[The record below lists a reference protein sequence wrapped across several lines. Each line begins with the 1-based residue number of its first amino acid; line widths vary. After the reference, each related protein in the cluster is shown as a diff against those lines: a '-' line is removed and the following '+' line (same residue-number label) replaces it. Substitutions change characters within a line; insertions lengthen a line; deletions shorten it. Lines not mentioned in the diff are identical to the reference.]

1 MSNRGYGRNPADYGP
16 LPGQEAGY
24 GQTAYPGQGAA
35 YAGQDAGYGQGQDP
49 GYGPGQDPGYGQGQ
63 DAGYGQAGYTT
74 PGPGYSTQGTE
85 YADQGATTQSRA
97 SHATA
102 RGFVGSLFDFGF
114 NSFVTPKVVKVVYVL
129 IMAGLALAEVGYLL
143 FAFKESTIFGIISL
157 LVLCPLSFFVYLALW
172 RILLELFIVIFRI
185 SDDLRSIRERGES
198 R

>member
-1 MSNRGYGRNPADYGP
+1 MSNRGYGRNPADFGP
-16 LPGQEAGY
+16 LPGQEVGY
-24 GQTAYPGQGAA
+24 GQTAYPDQGAA

-49 GYGPGQDPGYGQGQ
+49 GYGQGQ
-63 DAGYGQAGYTT
+63 DAGYGQAGYTAQ
-74 PGPGYSTQGTE
+74 GAGYSTQGTE
-85 YADQGATTQSRA
+85 YADQGATPQSRT

-102 RGFVGSLFDFGF
+102 KGAKGFVGSLFDFGF
-114 NSFVTPKVVKVVYVL
+114 TSFVTPKVVKVVYVL

-157 LVLCPLSFFVYLALW
+157 LILCPLSFFVYLALW

>member
-16 LPGQEAGY
+16 LQGQEVGY
-24 GQTAYPGQGAA
+24 GQAAYPGQGAS
-35 YAGQDAGYGQGQDP
+35 YAGQDVGYGQGQDP
-49 GYGPGQDPGYGQGQ
+49 GYSQGQ
-63 DAGYGQAGYTT
+63 DAGYGQAGYT
-74 PGPGYSTQGTE
+74 PQGAGYSTQGTD
-85 YADQGATTQSRA
+85 YADQGATTQSRT

-102 RGFVGSLFDFGF
+102 KGFVGSLFDFGF

-129 IMAGLALAEVGYLL
+129 IMAGLALAEIGYLL
-143 FAFKESTIFGIISL
+143 FAFKESAIFGIISL
-157 LVLCPLSFFVYLALW
+157 LILCPLSFFVYLALW